1 MPSPLP
7 RESAEKATTWLCAI
21 PTSEASFPTMTL
33 PCDHVFV
40 HLLASVVLSDT
51 LMDGKRDTG
60 CSSGVD
66 LLSDFTEWQYLSV
79 SF

>member
-1 MPSPLP
+1 MSSPLL

-21 PTSEASFPTMTL
+21 PTSEASFSTMTL
-33 PCDHVFV
+33 ACDHVFV

-60 CSSGVD
+60 RSSGVD
-66 LLSDFTEWQYLSV
+66 LVVPYV